1 METIKLYGQ
10 TYVKTTSDLVDTLFN
25 PSGSANGTFKR
36 YKNRIELTHTS
47 GEVLAVVKAVD
58 GIALSTKA
66 EDGRYMHSTT
76 SKADQLFNVPSGYA
90 AMVEQAGQLLQ
101 DCGL

>member
-10 TYVKTTSDLVDTLFN
+10 TYVKNTSDLVDTLFN

-47 GEVLAVVKAVD
+47 GEVIAVIKSVD
-58 GIALSTKA
+58 GIMLSTKA
-66 EDGRYMHSTT
+66 NDGRYMHSTT
-76 SKADQLFNVPSGYA
+76 LKADQLFNVPSSYM
-90 AMVEQAGQLLQ
+90 AMVEQAEELLQ
-101 DCGL
+101 YCEL

>member
-10 TYVKTTSDLVDTLFN
+10 TYVKNTSDLVDTLFN
-25 PSGSANGTFKR
+25 PSGSANGTYKR

-47 GEVLAVVKAVD
+47 GEVMAVVKAVD
-58 GIALSTKA
+58 GILLSTKA
-66 EDGRYMHSTT
+66 GDGRYMYATT
-76 SKADQLFNVPSGYA
+76 SKADQLFNVPSSYA
-90 AMVEQAGQLLQ
+90 AMIEQAGQLLQ